1 MSPTPLWR
9 QPGTWAALVLLA
21 AAIATLVLVY
31 AASTSAS
38 VTGHAPDARAVCRE
52 HAAHVD
58 DPIAVYSAQV
68 RLVDSATPTV
78 FEVTGYGTDIT
89 AQSDIYYTCE
99 VTVYPGEKPQVTRW
113 SAGASAGD
121 SP

>member
-58 DPIAVYSAQV
+58 DPIAVYSTQV
-68 RLVDSATPTV
+68 RLVDSSTPTV

-89 AQSDIYYTCE
+89 AQGDIYYTCE